1 MNDLLPSTP
10 AETRSLKQL
19 LADWATAV
27 RGTNHPQPP
36 AYDGPDISLTHLTE
50 NTNEVAPG
58 ACFVAR
64 VRATSDGHPY
74 IGQALARGASMIL
87 AQRPAAHF
95 DLTIPPDVA
104 YVEVADT
111 AVALAWLAA
120 AWEGFPGRQLVMIGI
135 TGTDGKT
142 TTSSLL
148 HSILQTAGLRVGLL
162 STLKA
167 VVGEQEEPLA
177 PHVTT
182 PEAPV
187 VQRYL
192 RRMVDAGLTHC
203 ILESTSHGLA
213 QHRVTAVDFDIALIT
228 NITHEHL
235 DYHGNYEG
243 YFAAKSRLFTSLLL
257 DDWTI
262 PSHNPA
268 KQNVGKTAVLNLDDS
283 SYGRLAAIPVP
294 HQVTYGLSSA
304 ADVTAKKVSYEAD
317 KTWFEVYF
325 DFPLGRL
332 HGEAQKAQMDFKVPC
347 YSHLLGE
354 FNLYNVLAAVAAARV
369 LQVGPEAIQEGLKKV
384 YGVRGR
390 MERITGGQP
399 FLTIVDFAHTPNSL
413 SRSIAAARQMVAD
426 HNGRVITVF
435 GSAGKRDV
443 EKRRMMAE
451 VSIRQA
457 DVTILTA
464 EDPRTES
471 LDDILEMMAFGC
483 RSQGGVE
490 GQTFWRMPDRGA
502 AIYFALTLAQKQ
514 DVVLICGKGHEQ
526 TMCFGATEYPWDDRQ
541 AAYTAVKAF
550 LAHEPMPNLGL
561 PTFKEIGD

>member
-1 MNDLLPSTP
+1 MNTSHPSP
-10 AETRSLKQL
+10 VIETRPLQQL

-36 AYDGPDISLTHLTE
+36 YYDGPDVQITHLTE
-50 NTNEVAPG
+50 NINEVGPG

-74 IGQALARGASMIL
+74 IGQALARGASLIL
-87 AQRPAAHF
+87 AQRPAAQLE
-95 DLTIPPDVA
+95 LTIPPGAA
-104 YVEVADT
+104 YLEVADT
-111 AVALAWLAA
+111 AEAAAWLAA
-120 AWEGFPGRQLVMIGI
+120 AWEGFPGRHLVMIGI

-142 TTSSLL
+142 TTSSIL

-213 QHRVTAVDFDIALIT
+213 QHRVTAVDFDIAVIT

-235 DYHGNYEG
+235 DYHGSYEG
-243 YFAAKSRLFTSLLL
+243 YFAAKSRLFTGLLL
-257 DDWTI
+257 DNWAIET
-262 PSHNPA
+262 HNPA
-268 KQNVGKTAVLNLDDS
+268 KKQVGKTAVLNLDDS
-283 SYGRLAAIPVP
+283 SYGRLSAIPVP
-294 HQVTYGLSSA
+294 HQVTYGLTGE
-304 ADVTAKKVSYEAD
+304 ADVTAQNVSYEAD
-317 KTWFEVYF
+317 KTWFHAHF
-325 DFPLGRL
+325 NQPLGRL

-347 YSHLLGE
+347 FSHLLGE
-354 FNLYNVLAAVAAARV
+354 FNLYNILAAIAAARV
-369 LQVGPEAIQEGLKKV
+369 LQAPPEAIQEGLKKV
-384 YGVRGR
+384 YGVSGR

-413 SRSIAAARQMVAD
+413 ARSIAAARQMVAH

-451 VSIRQA
+451 VSAQQA

-471 LDDILEMMAFGC
+471 LEDILEMMAFGC
-483 RSQGGVE
+483 RSQGGTE
-490 GQTFWRMPDRGA
+490 GDTFWRMPDRGT
-502 AIYFALTLAQKQ
+502 AIYFALTLARKH

-526 TMCFGATEYPWDDRQ
+526 TMCFGVTEYPWDDRK

-550 LAHEPMPNLGL
+550 LAHEPMPSLGL
-561 PTFKEIGD
+561 PTFEKAAD

>member
-1 MNDLLPSTP
+1 MNDLPLAA
-10 AETRSLKQL
+10 AETRSLKRL

-36 AYDGPDISLTHLTE
+36 AYDGPDITLTHLTE

-58 ACFVAR
+58 TCFVAR

-74 IGQALARGASMIL
+74 IGQALARGASLIL
-87 AQRPAAHF
+87 AQRPAAQLG
-95 DLTIPPDVA
+95 LTIPGEVG
-104 YVEVADT
+104 YLEVADT
-111 AVALAWLAA
+111 AETLAWLAA

-142 TTSSLL
+142 TTSSIL
-148 HSILQTAGLRVGLL
+148 HSMLLAAGLRVGLL

-167 VVGEQEEPLA
+167 VVGEKEEPLA

-213 QHRVTAVDFDIALIT
+213 QHRVTAVDFDIAVIT

-235 DYHGNYEG
+235 DYHGSYEG
-243 YFAAKSRLFTSLLL
+243 YFAAKARLFTSLLL
-257 DDWTI
+257 DDWAI
-262 PSHNPA
+262 SSHNPA
-268 KQNVGKTAVLNLDDS
+268 KKKVGKTAVLNLDDS

-294 HQVTYGLSSA
+294 HQVTYGLTDA
-304 ADVTAKKVSYEAD
+304 ADVTARKVSYEAD
-317 KTWFEVYF
+317 KTWFELHF
-325 DFPLGRL
+325 NFPLGRWQ
-332 HGEAQKAQMDFKVPC
+332 GEAQKTQMDFRVPC
-347 YSHLLGE
+347 FSHLLGE
-354 FNLYNVLAAVAAARV
+354 FNLYNILAATAVARV
-369 LQVGPEAIQEGLKKV
+369 LQAPPEAIQEGLKKV
-384 YGVRGR
+384 FGVSGR

-413 SRSIAAARQMVAD
+413 ARSIAAARQMVAD

-451 VSIRQA
+451 VSARQA

-490 GQTFWRMPDRGA
+490 GRSFWRMPDRGA

-526 TMCFGATEYPWDDRQ
+526 TMCFGVTEYPWDDRK
-541 AAYTAVKAF
+541 AAYTAVQAF
-550 LAHEPMPNLGL
+550 LANEPMPNLGL
-561 PTFKEIGD
+561 PTFRETRD

>member
-1 MNDLLPSTP
+1 MNDLHTP
-10 AETRSLKQL
+10 TPTHSRSLKQL

-27 RGTNHPQPP
+27 QHTNHPQPP
-36 AYDGPDISLTHLTE
+36 AYHGPDTTITHLTE
-50 NTNEVAPG
+50 NTQEVTPG
-58 ACFVAR
+58 AGFVAR
-64 VRATSDGHPY
+64 VRVGSDGHPY
-74 IGQALARGASMIL
+74 IGQALARGARLIL
-87 AQRPAAHF
+87 AQRPAA
-95 DLTIPPDVA
+95 DLGLDIPDGVA
-104 YVEVADT
+104 YLEVADT
-111 AVALAWLAA
+111 AEAAAWLAA
-120 AWEGFPGRQLVMIGI
+120 AWEGFPGRQLVMIGV

-142 TTSSLL
+142 TTSSIL
-148 HSILQTAGLRVGLL
+148 HSILQAADLRVGLL

-167 VVGEQEEPLA
+167 VVGEKEEPLA

-213 QHRVTAVDFDIALIT
+213 QHRVTAVDFDIAVIT

-235 DYHGNYEG
+235 DYHGSYEG

-257 DDWTI
+257 DDWAIETR
-262 PSHNPA
+262 NPA
-268 KQNVGKTAVLNLDDS
+268 KKQVTKTAVLNLDDS
-283 SYGRLAAIPVP
+283 SFARLQAISAPR
-294 HQVTYGLSSA
+294 QVSYGLSSP
-304 ADVTAKKVSYEAD
+304 ADVTAGSVRYD
-317 KTWFEVYF
+317 PDQTWFDVLF
-325 DFPLGRL
+325 SSPLDRVDGRL
-332 HGEAQKAQMDFKVPC
+332 QPTTPAVTLPC
-347 YSHLLGE
+347 VTHLLGE
-354 FNLYNVLAAVAAARV
+354 FNLYNILAATAVAHA
-369 LQVGPEAIQEGLKKV
+369 LQIAPEAIQA
-384 YGVRGR
+384 GVAAVKGVSGR
-390 MERITGGQP
+390 MERIHGGQP

-413 SRSIAAARQMVAD
+413 ERSIAAARQMVVEQ
-426 HNGRVITVF
+426 NGRVLTVF

-451 VSIRQA
+451 ISAQHA

-483 RSQGGVE
+483 RSKGGVE
-490 GQTFWRMPDRGA
+490 GRTFWRMPDRGA

-526 TMCFGATEYPWDDRQ
+526 TMCFGVTEYPWDDRK
-541 AAYTAVKAF
+541 AALAAITAF
-550 LAHEPMPNLGL
+550 LANEPMPNLGL
-561 PTFKEIGD
+561 PTSS